1 MDKEALKQLLNGIDF
16 AELLPDINQILSV
29 VAPTAKVLM
38 LCGSFIM
45 LAFGLYCLMIAPKEA
60 TYLAGYRFRWGM
72 GSVAAW
78 RFMQRFA
85 GVTFLVLGLAS
96 AVFMALH
103 TQDVDNLALMDL
115 LLTAA
120 HYIVLQIGVALV
132 GCVLTN
138 LAVIIRYDWKG
149 NRRYT
154 WRELWKA
161 E

>member
-1 MDKEALKQLLNGIDF
+1 MDKEAFKELLNGVDF
-16 AELLPDINQILSV
+16 AELLPNINEVMDI

-38 LCGSFIM
+38 LVGPFVL

-72 GSVAAW
+72 ASVESW

-85 GVTFLVLGLAS
+85 GVIFLVLGLGS

-103 TQDVDNLALMDL
+103 SRNVDDLALMDL
-115 LLTAA
+115 LTTAA
-120 HYIVLQIGVALV
+120 GYIILQAGVAAV
-132 GCVLTN
+132 GCLLTN
-138 LAVIIRYDWKG
+138 LAVLLRYDRKG

-154 WRELWKA
+154 WLELLKG
-161 E
+161 